1 YVGIDIGG
9 TYTRLAVVDA
19 VGRVQADRR
28 CETPSEVGVGG
39 SDLIEWLVEAYAL
52 CREETES
59 GRGPPGSQPPKVP
72 RSIGIALPGILDS
85 TRSVVVRAV
94 NVPSIEGLP
103 IRERLSQRTGLPT
116 MLECDTVAAA
126 WGEYCLRRSATGS
139 GPDPIGIGWAV
150 PTSTGV
156 VGSGRG
162 TAPLAGI
169 RRMAYLTIGTG
180 VGGAVLLDGQ
190 VLRHTHHS
198 AGHLGHLICD
208 TGADAPQCAC
218 GVRGCLEARLGG
230 PALNA
235 AAVEA
240 GFAEG
245 LGQVELAYQEGQAEA
260 IHFVNDAARYL
271 SVGLINIAHIYPVDL
286 LVVGGGVS
294 VALPSLV
301 RQASVLASAQ
311 ESALIPEG
319 MRVELAGLGE
329 YSGVVGA
336 ALLAAEFA
344 DSQA

>member
-1 YVGIDIGG
+1 MVDEVAQATYVGIDIGG

-28 CETPSEVGVGG
+28 CETPSDVGVGG
-39 SDLIEWLVEAYAL
+39 SDLIEWLVEAYTL

-59 GRGPPGSQPPKVP
+59 GRGPPGSQPPKALGV
-72 RSIGIALPGILDS
+72 ALPGILDS

-139 GPDPIGIGWAV
+139 SLAG
-150 PTSTGV
+150 
-156 VGSGRG
+156 
-162 TAPLAGI
+162 APLADEPPVPPRGP

-180 VGGAVLLDGQ
+180 VGGAVLLDGK

-218 GVRGCLEARLGG
+218 GVRGCLEARVGG

-235 AAVEA
+235 AAAEA

-245 LGQVELAYQEGQAEA
+245 IGQVELAYQEGQAEA

-271 SVGLINIAHIYPVDL
+271 SVGLIDIAHIYPVDL

-301 RQASVLASAQ
+301 RQASALAAAQ

-344 DSQA
+344 DSRG